1 MTFVCQW
8 TLEQLI
14 CVYEEKKIQPMSSQR
29 PVNEIRVKDIY
40 QYILKNYNS
49 KTFVIGTVV
58 LSKTIDDEYNIIDGQ
73 HRFCALLMTTSDDRF
88 LLSKFGFT
96 LSVDIRTELEP
107 EEEIEIF
114 RIINLAVPLG
124 PMMEEDKNKIY
135 EFLESWFSA
144 EYRDRFSASKKPI
157 IPNMNL
163 KHLIDK
169 MRDDDLIGE
178 LYESGIID
186 ELNDMILQITS
197 LNNHLSE
204 KFKSELGFSIY
215 QKHAESAGKK
225 HNIEYFNNLLSK
237 IASKDKPCYLGLIPK
252 YRWITFIGHH
262 NRI

>member
-1 MTFVCQW
+1 MTFICQW

-14 CVYEEKKIQPMSSQR
+14 CIAEEKKIQSMSSQR

-40 QYILKNYNS
+40 QYILNNYDS

-58 LSKTIDDEYNIIDGQ
+58 LSKTIDDVYNIIDGQ
-73 HRFCALLMTTSDDRF
+73 HRINALLMTTSDDRL

-96 LSVDIRTELEP
+96 LSVDVRTELAP

-163 KHLIDK
+163 KNLIDK
-169 MRDDDLIGE
+169 MKDDDLIGE
-178 LYESGIID
+178 LYDSGIID
-186 ELNDMILQITS
+186 ELNDMILQITA

-204 KFKSELGFSIY
+204 IFLSELGYNVY
-215 QKHAESAGKK
+215 QKHADSAGKK
-225 HNIEYFNNLLSK
+225 HNLVYFAALIKK